1 MITVEEARK
10 MMNFDYEE
18 ALKYHENA
26 IDTKI
31 KIAAKEDGRHSISYN
46 SSSKSMNAELANR
59 YRKVGFTV
67 TEYVSPFYEIKIEW

>member
-1 MITVEEARK
+1 MITIEEVRK

-31 KIAAKEDGRHSISYN
+31 EIAAKDERHFISYN

-59 YRKVGFTV
+59 YRKAGFTV

>member
-10 MMNFDYEE
+10 MMPFDYEE
-18 ALKYHENA
+18 ALKHHENA

-31 KIAAKEDGRHSISYN
+31 EIAAKDGRHSISYN

-59 YRKVGFTV
+59 YRKAGFV
-67 TEYVSPFYEIKIEW
+67 VNEYVSPFYEIKIEW

>member
-10 MMNFDYEE
+10 MMDFDYEE
-18 ALKYHENA
+18 VLKYHENA

-31 KIAAKEDGRHSISYN
+31 EIAAKDGRHSISYN
-46 SSSKSMNAELANR
+46 SSSKTMNAELANR
-59 YRKVGFTV
+59 YRKAGFTV

>member
-1 MITVEEARK
+1 MLTVKEVRK
-10 MMNFDYEE
+10 MMKFNYEE
-18 ALKYHENA
+18 VLKHHENA

-31 KIAAKEDGRHSISYN
+31 EIAAKAGEYSISYN

-59 YRKVGFTV
+59 YRKAGFTV

>member
-1 MITVEEARK
+1 MITVGKARK

-31 KIAAKEDGRHSISYN
+31 EIVAKEGRHSISYN
-46 SSSKSMNAELANR
+46 SSSKTMNAELANR

>member
-18 ALKYHENA
+18 VLKQYEQI

-31 KIAAKEDGRHSISYN
+31 ENTAKAGQYSISYN
-46 SSSKSMNAELANR
+46 SSSESINAELAKR
-59 YRKVGFTV
+59 YREVGFTV
-67 TEYVSPFYEIKIEW
+67 NEYVSPYYEIKIAW

>member
-31 KIAAKEDGRHSISYN
+31 EIVAKEGRHSISYN
-46 SSSKSMNAELANR
+46 SSSKSINAELANR
-59 YRKVGFTV
+59 YRKAGFTV

>member
-10 MMNFDYEE
+10 MMDFDYEE
-18 ALKYHENA
+18 ALKCHENA

-31 KIAAKEDGRHSISYN
+31 EIAAKDGRHSISYN

-67 TEYVSPFYEIKIEW
+67 TEYVSPL

>member
-10 MMNFDYEE
+10 MMDFDYEE

-31 KIAAKEDGRHSISYN
+31 EIVAKEGRHSISYN
-46 SSSKSMNAELANR
+46 SSSKTMNAELANR
-59 YRKVGFTV
+59 YRKAGFTV

>member
-18 ALKYHENA
+18 TLKHHENT

-31 KIAAKEDGRHSISYN
+31 EIAAKNGRHSISYN
-46 SSSKSMNAELANR
+46 SSSESINAELAKR
-59 YRKVGFTV
+59 YREVGFTV
-67 TEYVSPFYEIKIEW
+67 NEYVSPYYEIKIAW

>member
-10 MMNFDYEE
+10 MMDFDYEE

-31 KIAAKEDGRHSISYN
+31 EIAAKDGRHSISYN

-59 YRKVGFTV
+59 YRKAGFTA

>member
-1 MITVEEARK
+1 MITVEKVRK
-10 MMNFDYEE
+10 MMPFDYEE
-18 ALKYHENA
+18 ALKHHENA

-31 KIAAKEDGRHSISYN
+31 EIAAKEGRRHSISYN

-59 YRKVGFTV
+59 YRKAGFTV

>member
-18 ALKYHENA
+18 ALKYHENT

-31 KIAAKEDGRHSISYN
+31 EIAAKNGRHSISYN
-46 SSSKSMNAELANR
+46 SSSESINAELAKR
-59 YRKVGFTV
+59 YREVGFTV
-67 TEYVSPFYEIKIEW
+67 NEYVSPYYEIKIAW

>member
-1 MITVEEARK
+1 MITVEEVRK

-18 ALKYHENA
+18 ALKCHENA

-31 KIAAKEDGRHSISYN
+31 EIVAKEGRHSISYN

-59 YRKVGFTV
+59 YRKAGFTV